1 MNAGLLF
8 FLNRRL
14 IREKSVFYRILTSVF
29 NSRNISCEIYYI
41 VFSFIR
47 RHEKEK
53 YTHFPNLNRLFEQ
66 GNNFYSLPSISLLFI
81 KSLILKHI
89 L

>member
-29 NSRNISCEIYYI
+29 NSRNISCEIYY
-41 VFSFIR
+41 IR